1 MANRRLHYTGI
12 ALTVSLALNLFVGG
26 LLLGQWLDRGG
37 AGTAQTVAG
46 VATDS
51 DPSVAGILAALPD
64 DARLDA
70 QAVFG
75 DHAAEIRQLVA
86 ELRAAQLDAAA
97 ALAAAPFDA
106 DAAALTL
113 NSLRGRSAA
122 LEAALHALLA
132 EIAAGLDE
140 ADRAALAA
148 AMFRAA
154 LDGTP
159 LA

>member
-26 LLLGQWLDRGG
+26 LLLGQWLDRGA
-37 AGTAQTVAG
+37 AGPAPAVANL
-46 VATDS
+46 AADS
-51 DPSVAGILAALPD
+51 GPSVAGILAALPD

-75 DHAAEIRQLVA
+75 DHAAEIRQLVLD
-86 ELRAAQLDAAA
+86 LRAAQLEAAA
-97 ALAAAPFDA
+97 AMSAAPFDA
-106 DAAALTL
+106 GAAALTL
-113 NSLRGRSAA
+113 NSLRGHSAA
-122 LEAALHALLA
+122 LEAALHTLLA

-148 AMFRAA
+148 AMFQAA